1 MSPTKA
7 GASAGTTP
15 AEAAATATPSLAK
28 RLRFDVKSAGE
39 LGAFVVLIVVFAILN
54 PSTFLTAKNIQTILN
69 QSAIPPVSYT
79 HLTLPTILRV

>member
-1 MSPTKA
+1 
-7 GASAGTTP
+7 
-15 AEAAATATPSLAK
+15 LAK

-69 QSAIPPVSYT
+69 QSAIPLIIAVGA
-79 HLTLPTILRV
+79 TLVILMGSMDHTVEGGMGAAGISMGLM